1 MMINHEA
8 WMLYTTWG
16 TRIKPGELSSVIFV
30 PVPAAVLLGILGL
43 GAVGVKL
50 RKYA

>member
-1 MMINHEA
+1 
-8 WMLYTTWG
+8 MLYTDWG
-16 TRIKPGELSSVIFV
+16 GRIKPGDLSSAIV